1 MFTGII
7 EETGEIKSL
16 NTNSVT
22 IIANKVL
29 RDVKIGDSIAV
40 NGICLTV
47 TAFDKTSFSAD
58 VSKETIKVTNFNSL
72 QSGSLVNLERA
83 MKLED
88 RFGGHIVSG
97 HIDCTAVVLYNK
109 ALNDFHEL
117 TLKLNDDFSKYI
129 VKKGSICINGVSLTV
144 NSIENNILSVM
155 LIPQTLSNTNLLSLN
170 VNDTVNI
177 ETDIF
182 AKYTEKLLKTTEKNS
197 SNITEE
203 LLVQNGFM

>member
-7 EETGEIKSL
+7 EETGKIKSL
-16 NTNSVT
+16 NSNSVT
-22 IIANKVL
+22 ILADKVL
-29 RDVKIGDSIAV
+29 KDVKIGDSIAV

-47 TAFDKTSFSAD
+47 TGFDNTSFSAD
-58 VSKETIKVTNFNSL
+58 VSSETIRVTNFNSL
-72 QSGSLVNLERA
+72 KMGSLVNLERA
-83 MKLED
+83 MKLEN

-117 TLKLNDDFSKYI
+117 TLKLNDNFSKYI

-144 NSIENNILSVM
+144 NSIENNVLSVM

-177 ETDIF
+177 ETDIL
-182 AKYTEKLLKTTEKNS
+182 AKYTEKLLKTTEDKS

>member
-7 EETGEIKSL
+7 EETGKIKSL
-16 NTNSVT
+16 NSNSVT
-22 IIANKVL
+22 ILADKVL
-29 RDVKIGDSIAV
+29 KDVKIGDSIAV

-47 TAFDKTSFSAD
+47 TSFDNTSFSAD
-58 VSKETIKVTNFNSL
+58 VSNETIKVTNFNYL
-72 QSGSLVNLERA
+72 KTGSLVNLERA

-97 HIDCTAVVLYNK
+97 HIDCTATVLYNK
-109 ALNDFHEL
+109 NLNDFNEL
-117 TLKLNDDFSKYI
+117 TIKLNENFSKYI

-144 NSIENNILSVM
+144 NSIEDNVLSVM

-177 ETDIF
+177 ETDIL
-182 AKYTEKLLKTTEKNS
+182 AKYTEKLLKTNGEKS

>member
-7 EETGEIKSL
+7 EETGKIKSL

-22 IIANKVL
+22 ITADKVL
-29 RDVKIGDSIAV
+29 RDVKTGDSIAV

-47 TAFDKTSFSAD
+47 TDFDKTSFSAD
-58 VSKETIKVTNFNSL
+58 VSEETIKVTNLNSL
-72 QSGSLVNLERA
+72 KSGSLVNLERA

-97 HIDCTAVVLYNK
+97 HIDCTATVLYNK
-109 ALNDFHEL
+109 ALSDFHEL

-144 NSIENNILSVM
+144 NSIKNNILSVM

-177 ETDIF
+177 ETDIL
-182 AKYTEKLLKTTEKNS
+182 AKYTEKLLKTTEEKTS
-197 SNITEE
+197 DITEE